1 MEEEKKIEEIKSG
14 ETETER
20 GPVDKA
26 VEESVTELV
35 DGNKE
40 EEVADTQ
47 SAREGES
54 GEEAPTETKAVDE
67 RAEKPMFTQSQVNE
81 LVGRARQEG
90 RQKGYESARTELRE
104 RYGVDGDDDLDRIF
118 ADGGRFDEL
127 SSRYEQSG
135 KELAE
140 VRAEL
145 ALARSGIVPERQSD
159 ARAILAGSG
168 MDVSEENIA
177 SLLPT
182 HPEWLGK
189 KEEVVVEPKVQ
200 DKEIPQPKP
209 MAVGIEP
216 KPAND
221 DEDIMSQV
229 LQMYRQ

>member
-14 ETETER
+14 ETKSDR
-20 GPVDKA
+20 GPVDKE

-54 GEEAPTETKAVDE
+54 GKEVPTETKAVDE

-81 LVGRARQEG
+81 LVGKARQEG

-104 RYGVDGDDDLDRIF
+104 RY

-159 ARAILAGSG
+159 ARAILAGNG

-200 DKEIPQPKP
+200 DREIPQPKP

>member
-14 ETETER
+14 ETKSER

-54 GEEAPTETKAVDE
+54 GKEAPTETKAVDE
-67 RAEKPMFTQSQVNE
+67 RAEKPMFTQSQVDE
-81 LVGRARQEG
+81 LVGKARQEG
-90 RQKGYESARTELRE
+90 RQKGYESAMTELRE

-118 ADGGRFDEL
+118 ANGGRFDEL
-127 SSRYEQSG
+127 SSRYEKSG

-159 ARAILAGSG
+159 ARAILAGNG
-168 MDVSEENIA
+168 MDVSEETLPRSYRHIQSGWERRRKL
-177 SLLPT
+177 SLSQRCRTRKSRSRSL
-182 HPEWLGK
+182 WLS
-189 KEEVVVEPKVQ
+189 ES
-200 DKEIPQPKP
+200 
-209 MAVGIEP
+209 
-216 KPAND
+216 NR
-221 DEDIMSQV
+221 S
-229 LQMYRQ
+229 RQTMTRT